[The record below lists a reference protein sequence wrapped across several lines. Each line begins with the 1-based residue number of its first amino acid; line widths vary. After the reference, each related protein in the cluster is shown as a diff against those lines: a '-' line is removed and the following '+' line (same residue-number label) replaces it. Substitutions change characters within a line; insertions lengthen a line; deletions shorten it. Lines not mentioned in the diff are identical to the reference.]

1 MTYTEY
7 MRKSAKYWRVF
18 TFVFLS
24 YFSVLISIIWVI
36 GLAFPIVYAEFNYR
50 RDQVLGVKYE
60 LASDTQIQTAQNI
73 DLQTGQS
80 NTQSASSSGGFAE
93 IKADVNLIKPVSTDY
108 GIVIEKINANAKIIP
123 DIDPGNAKQYE
134 AALSQGVAE
143 ALGSTK
149 PGENG
154 NLFVFSHSA
163 QGPFAISRFNAV
175 FYLLK
180 ELEVGD
186 KIVIFY
192 KGKRYTYLVYEK
204 TVTDPKDISFLSNRY
219 DKPVLTM
226 QTCDPPGTL
235 NNRLI
240 VKAQLLGS

>member
-1 MTYTEY
+1 MK
-7 MRKSAKYWRVF
+7 KSPKYWRVF
-18 TFVFLS
+18 TIVFLS
-24 YFSVLISIIWVI
+24 YFSVIVSVVWVL

-50 RDQVLGVKYE
+50 RDQAFGVKYE
-60 LASDTQIQTAQNI
+60 LPPEPQTQQVQTSQGIQ
-73 DLQTGQS
+73 LLSGQGS
-80 NTQSASSSGGFAE
+80 SESTESASFRSAN
-93 IKADVNLIKPVSTDY
+93 VIKPVSTDY

-123 DIDPGNAKQYE
+123 DVDVTNSAQYE
-134 AALSQGVAE
+134 VALAQGVAE
-143 ALGSTK
+143 AAGSTK
-149 PGENG
+149 PGQNG

-180 ELEVGD
+180 ELEKGD

-192 KGKRYTYLVYEK
+192 EGKRFTYLVFDK
-204 TVTDPKDISFLSNRY
+204 TITNPTDVSFLSNRY
-219 DKPVLTM
+219 DKPVLTL

-240 VKAQLLGS
+240 VRAQLLGS